1 MRIIPRET
9 YLSFCEWCGFWDSG
23 RGPNQSVS
31 RGMNRAEFF
40 QVVFRAQNST
50 ARSFRITFN
59 RFKYQLMRFQK
70 LQEEDSM
77 AQVPWALGPWGM
89 VLGEGRPA
97 AICQGLESL
106 GFRLQRLSLLEEV
119 SPRGPRGAT
128 RNWDWGG
135 VSSRTWLG
143 SLMSH
148 AISCDFIISHPY
160 FGSLDGSVIFGMG
173 ASSIR
178 GWVRDPSSAAGTSRR
193 LHG

>member
-1 MRIIPRET
+1 MWI
-9 YLSFCEWCGFWDSG
+9 LGFWPRPQPISIEG
-23 RGPNQSVS
+23 YESSRIFPGGFQGPELDGQELPDHIQSLQISTDAIPKAS
-31 RGMNRAEFF
+31 RR
-40 QVVFRAQNST
+40 
-50 ARSFRITFN
+50 
-59 RFKYQLMRFQK
+59 RFDGAGAMGLG
-70 LQEEDSM
+70 
-77 AQVPWALGPWGM
+77 ALGPWGM